1 MQPEYN
7 ERESIEATAENSIQS
22 HDAELEISSDNQQNG
37 ITVIT
42 TYSDEDTTSLPDK
55 SANND
60 DNIIT
65 ITTASI
71 NDYAKNPELYTELTQ
86 VKTRKTHTTAAK
98 ILKFFSKENT
108 QQPIENSSSSSEGLN
123 GLKNSANNN
132 NHLANIRS
140 SNSLVGPWKFSHCI
154 SFQENIANV
163 HHRKGRRINGLQTPL
178 HPLQLF
184 GWFVLILFGL
194 AAYWIL
200 IPSFNT
206 DIQGPLYGLITGL
219 YIVHIVSHL
228 VALLIDPADRELR
241 RVHRND
247 RIVPEFDR
255 SKHAHVIE
263 NGRCHLCNIRTSSHR
278 TKHCSVCNKCVG
290 KFDHHCKWLNHCI
303 GSRNYVAFLMCVVS
317 AVCATLV
324 ILLAVIAQIVLY
336 YLQPEWLS
344 YWYSTQTVL
353 EDHPIDGSQYLT
365 VNVTNNNGT
374 EAASNFTIN
383 DYDDILSFAENS
395 TLPTLV
401 ENATVLI
408 RDTLNDTLANNTS
421 SILTSLDEDDL
432 AKDIFKETSSIT
444 HNNTLVSFAGIAVS
458 HTIFLILLG
467 CLGLLA
473 AITAGLLLHLCFFHI
488 YISFL
493 GLTTYEYIRNHRQA
507 QEAKNKLAATAKSAQ
522 ADAQTSPPTNNHPS
536 KRTSE
541 CGQFYMCSK
550 VRHPNDGDSVLRQ
563 QKTYQIESNPHLNFH
578 CCANSR
584 EYHQT
589 ALKTYYM
596 CSLLE
601 ETNIKSPL
609 TIAHISGAN
618 SDLDSTTDDN
628 TDTFNTYH
636 CCSSFKA
643 ATTQRRVSAATTK
656 ATLVTNLETAAA
668 ALNNRRSYLQYT
680 EQCTFCSFRLRSP
693 VIGKRD
699 SKTKTNKSTTPKSE
713 QTQQV
718 SRTSSGKSQASVQT
732 AAAQK
737 RCCMQTISKHQRWR
751 RKWNCCSAVPDSPDV
766 PNDIIAA
773 LAHKHHQELAAKM
786 AGKGEHTINYI
797 NSNGSSAPQI
807 PHNSPRSLEH
817 LKVTQTNLRNNRTW
831 PVARFRH
838 FMRVI
843 NRYRRPRC
851 RLQHSSEHGL
861 KQNQVRPIHLQK
873 EDNCCQH
880 KHSYGSNSSV
890 TTNSPINTLTESSRE
905 HSSFSDSSSG
915 MQTPS
920 SQSTATYKTS
930 VLPTSVIRDDTSV
943 TYTTPIGITLPP
955 ALPPPTRRRIPN
967 TADLEELAETLAF
980 AATQPSNTTNSSYN
994 SIQRLPTISNVYR
1007 RQRRKHFLRTRS
1019 PTLSPIHESG
1029 LSNPTSPQP
1038 CRHSVTSCTPAT
1050 TMANNLCGS
1059 TLNTSELAR
1068 KTSSNSSLH
1077 SDTSTTSS
1085 SSTN

>member
-7 ERESIEATAENSIQS
+7 EPEPIEATAEPTIQS
-22 HDAELEISSDNQQNG
+22 KDAELKISSDQHQQNG

-42 TYSDEDTTSLPDK
+42 SYSDEDTTSLADK
-55 SANND
+55 SAAIND

-86 VKTRKTHTTAAK
+86 IKTRKTHTTAAK
-98 ILKFFSKENT
+98 ILKFFSKKDS
-108 QQPIENSSSSSEGLN
+108 QQPIENSTSSTEGLN
-123 GLKNSANNN
+123 GLKASTNNN

-140 SNSLVGPWKFSHCI
+140 SNSLAGPWKISHCI
-154 SFQENIANV
+154 SFQENIADV

-344 YWYSTQTVL
+344 YWYQTPQVL
-353 EDHPIDGSQYLT
+353 EGQSIDGSQYLT
-365 VNVTNNNGT
+365 LNATNNVT
-374 EAASNFTIN
+374 EAASNFTTN
-383 DYDDILSFAENS
+383 DYDELTFTENS

-401 ENATVLI
+401 ANASLLI
-408 RDTLNDTLANNTS
+408 NDTLANNTS
-421 SILTSLDEDDL
+421 SILTSLDDEDDL

-444 HNNTLVSFAGIAVS
+444 HNSTLVSFAGIAVS
-458 HTIFLILLG
+458 HTIFLVLLG

-522 ADAQTSPPTNNHPS
+522 AESQSTPPTNNHPS

-550 VRHPNDGDSVLRQ
+550 VRHPNDGDPALRQ
-563 QKTYQIESNPHLNFH
+563 QKPYQLESNTHMNFH

-609 TIAHISGAN
+609 TIAHISGTN
-618 SDLDSTTDDN
+618 TDLDSTPEDN
-628 TDTFNTYH
+628 TEAFNTFH

-643 ATTQRRVSAATTK
+643 ASTQRRVSAATTK

-693 VIGKRD
+693 IIGKRD
-699 SKTKTNKSTTPKSE
+699 SKTKTTKSTTPKSE
-713 QTQQV
+713 NQQQV
-718 SRTSSGKSQASVQT
+718 SRTSSGKSQSSVQT
-732 AAAQK
+732 ATAQK

-773 LAHKHHQELAAKM
+773 LAHKHHQELASKM

-797 NSNGSSAPQI
+797 NSNGNNAPQI
-807 PHNSPRSLEH
+807 PHNSPRSMEH
-817 LKVTQTNLRNNRTW
+817 LKVNQTHLRNTRTW

-851 RLQHSSEHGL
+851 RLQHNAEHGL
-861 KQNQVRPIHLQK
+861 KQNQVRPLHFQK

-880 KHSYGSNSSV
+880 KQAYGSNSSA
-890 TTNSPINTLTESSRE
+890 TTNSPNNTTTESSRE
-905 HSSFSDSSSG
+905 QSSFSDSSSG
-915 MQTPS
+915 MTTPC
-920 SQSTATYKTS
+920 SQATYKTS
-930 VLPTSVIRDDTSV
+930 VLPTSIIRDDTSV

-980 AATQPSNTTNSSYN
+980 AATQPSNTTNTSYN
-994 SIQRLPTISNVYR
+994 PLQQRLPNINNVYR

-1038 CRHSVTSCTPAT
+1038 CRHNVTSCTPAT
-1050 TMANNLCGS
+1050 TVANNLCGS
-1059 TLNTSELAR
+1059 ALNSTELAR

>member
-1 MQPEYN
+1 MQPECN
-7 ERESIEATAENSIQS
+7 EQEPIQATAESTTQFK
-22 HDAELEISSDNQQNG
+22 DAELEIHSDHTQNG
-37 ITVIT
+37 IALISS
-42 TYSDEDTTSLPDK
+42 YSDDNISKNDK
-55 SANND
+55 SVNTD
-60 DNIIT
+60 ENIIT

-71 NDYAKNPELYTELTQ
+71 NDYAKNPKLYTELTQ
-86 VKTRKTHTTAAK
+86 IKTHKTHTTASK
-98 ILKFFSKENT
+98 IINFFSKKET
-108 QQPIENSSSSSEGLN
+108 QQPIENSTSS
-123 GLKNSANNN
+123 NNN

-140 SNSLVGPWKFSHCI
+140 PNSLAGPWKFSHCI
-154 SFQENIANV
+154 SFQENIADV

-200 IPSFNT
+200 IPTFNT

-344 YWYSTQTVL
+344 YWYPSPRL
-353 EDHPIDGSQYLT
+353 FEDHSVDGSQYFIL
-365 VNVTNNNGT
+365 NGT
-374 EAASNFTIN
+374 SNETNTSPNYTDTDYEEILFT
-383 DYDDILSFAENS
+383 ENS
-395 TLPTLV
+395 TLPTLM
-401 ENATVLI
+401 ENVTLLI
-408 RDTLNDTLANNTS
+408 KDSLNDSLAINTS
-421 SILTSLDEDDL
+421 STINSLNDDDITKNIT
-432 AKDIFKETSSIT
+432 KDSSYIS
-444 HNNTLVSFAGIAVS
+444 HNSSSVSFAGIAVS

-507 QEAKNKLAATAKSAQ
+507 QEAKNKLAATAKNSQ
-522 ADAQTSPPTNNHPS
+522 IDSQLNPPTNNHPS

-550 VRHPNDGDSVLRQ
+550 RRHPNDADLTLGQ
-563 QKTYQIESNPHLNFH
+563 QNSYQLESNPHINFH

-601 ETNIKSPL
+601 ESNIKTPL

-618 SDLDSTTDDN
+618 TDLDSTSEDN
-628 TDTFNTYH
+628 ADAFNTFH
-636 CCSSFKA
+636 CCTSFKA
-643 ATTQRRVSAATTK
+643 ASTQRRLSGATTK
-656 ATLVTNLETAAA
+656 AMLVKNLETATAT
-668 ALNNRRSYLQYT
+668 LNNRRSFLQYT

-693 VIGKRD
+693 IFAKRE
-699 SKTKTNKSTTPKSE
+699 SKSKTNKTSTQKSDP
-713 QTQQV
+713 QQM
-718 SRTSSGKSQASVQT
+718 SRTSSGKSHSSVQT
-732 AAAQK
+732 SAAQK

-773 LAHKHHQELAAKM
+773 LANKHHQELAVKM
-786 AGKGEHTINYI
+786 AHKEELSMNYVNPNG
-797 NSNGSSAPQI
+797 NSAHQI
-807 PHNSPRSLEH
+807 PHNSSSTEDS
-817 LKVTQTNLRNNRTW
+817 LKVTQANLHNNRTW
-831 PVARFRH
+831 PVSRFRH

-851 RLQHSSEHGL
+851 RLQHNTDQSL
-861 KQNQVRPIHLQK
+861 KQNQVRPIYLQK
-873 EDNCCQH
+873 EDSCCKH
-880 KHSYGSNSSV
+880 KHSYASSSSATTISPNNS
-890 TTNSPINTLTESSRE
+890 LTESSRE
-905 HSSFSDSSSG
+905 PSSYSDNSSG
-915 MQTPS
+915 MTTPS
-920 SQSTATYKTS
+920 SQGTATFKTS
-930 VLPTSVIRDDTSV
+930 VLPTSIIRDDTSV
-943 TYTTPIGITLPP
+943 TYTTPIGITVPP
-955 ALPPPTRRRIPN
+955 ALPPPTRRRIPS

-980 AATQPSNTTNSSYN
+980 VSSQPTNITNSPYN
-994 SIQRLPTISNVYR
+994 PMPRLPTVNNIYR

-1038 CRHSVTSCTPAT
+1038 CRHNVTSCTPAT
-1050 TMANNLCGS
+1050 NLANNLCAS
-1059 TLNTSELAR
+1059 TLNTSEIEH
-1068 KTSSNSSLH
+1068 KTSSNNSLH

-1085 SSTN
+1085 SSIN